1 MALPSKKQ
9 KPPGTNVPG
18 RSYADAAYNR
28 LATTSHSLMHGDAEN
43 TSIGMSTANP
53 STNPQLRS
61 IKTRIWR
68 HARTANGYFLDIAK
82 IPNMTDQ
89 QHLIILDK
97 QYKANNFNGV
107 KFLGRNNQRY
117 IEIYPNETIAQRFM
131 KEGVLYDS
139 GNSKVQLFPCKAIH
153 GQGKVIQ
160 VNLTDIPFIPKDRLL
175 QDLST
180 VLGKFGNILDL
191 GLHYEQSMGWYM
203 GSGYAII
210 QQVPDK
216 DYIKLTHTI
225 SWMTEHDQ
233 EFCYATFPDMP
244 TWCRYC
250 HEEGHTKFECQKAL
264 AHIMCYNCDRH
275 GHKQV
280 DCDKPKKGA
289 NSRPTKKARKTPPT
303 PSDEAVKSGWA
314 PGGIKDQESSKQQQQ
329 QQQQQ
334 QTQVTQEPSPDTP
347 PKHTTPSQQG
357 KGQAAET
364 TKKRTQR
371 SVSDEEMSDM
381 EDDISYHPS
390 ENESESEDEDMDHSE
405 VEADEVEGLIQDQNE
420 STDNNTY
427 GAGSDDSNIPPSSN
441 AASPSNYNDSSPPT
455 QNHL

>member
-1 MALPSKKQ
+1 
-9 KPPGTNVPG
+9 
-18 RSYADAAYNR
+18 
-28 LATTSHSLMHGDAEN
+28 
-43 TSIGMSTANP
+43 
-53 STNPQLRS
+53 
-61 IKTRIWR
+61 
-68 HARTANGYFLDIAK
+68 
-82 IPNMTDQ
+82 
-89 QHLIILDK
+89 
-97 QYKANNFNGV
+97 
-107 KFLGRNNQRY
+107 
-117 IEIYPNETIAQRFM
+117 M